1 MTEYAALKGVTLK
14 ECGAD
19 VEAANPAA
27 SNNAWIKRSGV
38 ERRSGEDQRRKAS
51 RLYFL
56 RGGKERRRAAERR
69 QTAERRD
76 GWLQVGKWCSVCIF
90 DSLK

>member
-1 MTEYAALKGVTLK
+1 LKGVTSK
-14 ECGAD
+14 DCEAD
-19 VEAANPAA
+19 AEAANPAA

-38 ERRSGEDQRRKAS
+38 ERRSGADQRRHSS

-56 RGGKERRRAAERR
+56 RGGKERRRSAERR

-76 GWLQVGKWCSVCIF
+76 GWMQVGKWCSACIF
-90 DSLK
+90 DLVK

>member
-1 MTEYAALKGVTLK
+1 MKGVTLK
-14 ECGAD
+14 DCGAD

-38 ERRSGEDQRRKAS
+38 ERRSGADQRRKAS

-56 RGGKERRRAAERR
+56 RGGKERRRTAERR
-69 QTAERRD
+69 KTSERRD
-76 GWLQVGKWCSVCIF
+76 GWLQVGKWCSACIF
-90 DSLK
+90 DLVK